1 MQVTKDLLCTLW
13 NTIYITTTPVIQVRR
28 ATMGRSGIRFGELEA
43 ESRGWRAVKSQI
55 TCHAARTGLRRNILL
70 TELLTCFNT
79 WDYQSKQCQIV
90 QTSHNMIGFFRH
102 DIGLICSVLPQSK
115 NNLEKQLAKTM
126 QNGHRSMQ
134 KKSKAGAGSKIAPL
148 RSSKVCSGH
157 FCLKCTRIYH
167 QRAARAD
174 LFRCFKSSSKMD
186 GLDRRK
192 RGKLCSIDFP

>member
-134 KKSKAGAGSKIAPL
+134 KKQSGCRFQNCTTSVFESLL
-148 RSSKVCSGH
+148 RAFLFEMHQNISSTG
-157 FCLKCTRIYH
+157 CTSRFVSV
-167 QRAARAD
+167 
-174 LFRCFKSSSKMD
+174 L
-186 GLDRRK
+186 
-192 RGKLCSIDFP
+192 

>member
-134 KKSKAGAGSKIAPL
+134 KKAKRVQVPKLHHFGLRKFAPGIFVWNAPKYIINGLHEQICFGAL
-148 RSSKVCSGH
+148 KVVP
-157 FCLKCTRIYH
+157 KW
-167 QRAARAD
+167 
-174 LFRCFKSSSKMD
+174 MV
-186 GLDRRK
+186 
-192 RGKLCSIDFP
+192 